1 VGRHSTWRSH
11 HSSTRFEAVVSCGQG
26 ERQGS
31 SRDQRDT
38 LKLELFQDGL
48 ERAVILLYAGSTVEV
63 DTLRSE
69 VRSLADSKVDQVVI
83 HQLPFIVSIE
93 GCSLT
98 AVASDH
104 DVGLLQAQDLPVFTW
119 ALQPSSWDNVEGRL
133 EPFSEPSMMQER
145 FQYLNPAGGPQVI
158 YSTGRYW

>member
-11 HSSTRFEAVVSCGQG
+11 HSSTRFEAVVICGQG
-26 ERQGS
+26 ERQRS
-31 SRDQRDT
+31 YRPRDT

-48 ERAVILLYAGSTVEV
+48 ERPVILLYAGSTVEV
-63 DTLRSE
+63 DALRRE
-69 VRSLADSKVDQVVI
+69 VRSLADSQVDKVVI

-93 GCSLT
+93 GCSLI

-104 DVGLLQAQDLPVFTW
+104 DVGILPALDLPGFTW
-119 ALQPSSWDNVEGRL
+119 ALQPSSWDNVEGLL
-133 EPFSEPSMMQER
+133 EPFSEPSTIQER
-145 FQYLNPAGGPQVI
+145 FQYLNPAGGPEVI